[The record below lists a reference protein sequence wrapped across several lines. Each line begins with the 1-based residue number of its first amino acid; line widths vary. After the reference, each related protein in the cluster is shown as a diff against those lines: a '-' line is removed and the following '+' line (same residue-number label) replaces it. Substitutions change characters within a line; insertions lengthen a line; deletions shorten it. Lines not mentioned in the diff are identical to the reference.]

1 MKNNIVINIS
11 AQTLHLAKILYLEL
25 WDYRLSVNQIAGFF
39 KVKILWTKWGLMLI
53 FCFQINIKALYKLIL
68 LSLVSLV
75 QYAQVANQI
84 AKFLEGHYLKKD
96 LMDCIDF
103 CHKDL
108 QAVKNFSIL
117 DACVAAN
124 TLSQSYCKIIW
135 SVISREW
142 VWNKWFLAS
151 DIHQSF

>member
-1 MKNNIVINIS
+1 MLLVS
-11 AQTLHLAKILYLEL
+11 Q
-25 WDYRLSVNQIAGFF
+25 VAGFF
-39 KVKILWTKWGLMLI
+39 KVKILWTKWGMMLI
-53 FCFQINIKALYKLIL
+53 FCFQINIKAFCKLIL
-68 LSLVSLV
+68 LFLVSLV
-75 QYAQVANQI
+75 QDAQIANQI

-117 DACVAAN
+117 DGCVAAN
-124 TLSQSYCKIIW
+124 TLSQSYCKISW
-135 SVISREW
+135 SVISCEW
-142 VWNKWFLAS
+142 VWNKLFLAS